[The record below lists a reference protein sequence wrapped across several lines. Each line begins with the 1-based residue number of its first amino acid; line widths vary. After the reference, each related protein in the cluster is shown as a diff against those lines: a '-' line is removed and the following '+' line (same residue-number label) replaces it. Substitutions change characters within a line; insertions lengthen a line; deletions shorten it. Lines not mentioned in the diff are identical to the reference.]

1 MAKPLKLEVLL
12 GAIDKA
18 TGPLRKITEG
28 SGKTAQAL
36 KASRDELRTLKRAQ
50 KDLRGFRQLK
60 QQSQQTNTALE
71 EQQREIRELSR
82 QMEHAEGSTQAL
94 SRKRDA
100 AIRQARKLKERYEGE
115 QRQLQQLRTSMHRVE
130 GVTGS
135 YSDQQRELTRRVRE
149 ANDQLASQQHQL
161 SETARRQRQAADAA
175 KRYQRAT
182 ARGGSIAGAGAAG
195 AATGGVALTA
205 MSAQALSNQRGG
217 ARLAAQFGEGIE
229 AAERYREVIT
239 GVYRTGRGGGLED
252 VTHAVGALGAA
263 FGSLETQSSAQ
274 LQAITERA
282 LTLSDAFG
290 IDVTEAAQ
298 TAGIMVQN
306 GLAKDATAA
315 FDLITRGFQEVS
327 VGMRDELPEILHEY
341 STNFRALGLDGQ
353 QAMNLLVAAAD
364 QGKFAL
370 DKTGDALKEFT
381 IRGSDMSDST
391 LEAYEAIGLNAEQMA
406 NAIASGGDRAH
417 QALLT
422 TARSLLDIEDP
433 ARRANTAI
441 ALFGTPIED
450 LSVDQIPQFLQALSG
465 TEDQLGRVIGA
476 TREMGETLDNNAGDA
491 LKRIQRAL
499 SGAFMGVLSDA
510 QDEIIAVS
518 DAVTGWIEENP
529 ELASTLAKAA
539 AAVAALVAVGGTLMV
554 VLGSI
559 LGPIAAVRYALTL
572 LSLNPAALT
581 IMGIVAAAAALAAG
595 AYLVYRNWDKI
606 SAWFGQRWNDVKAAF
621 SGGIGEIMR
630 LLANWSPIGLIY
642 RGITAGLEAMG
653 IEVPAKFTALGGA
666 IIDGLV
672 GGISGGLS
680 RLGDAIMGMGE
691 SIKNWF
697 KETLGINSPS
707 RVFAGF
713 GSNLL
718 EGLVNGIDAS
728 WQTLKDAIG
737 NTADAVVGW
746 FKDKLGINS
755 PSRVFAELGVHTVD
769 GLNVGL
775 DRQRDEPA
783 KRVRDIAQ
791 RVARAGAGLA
801 IGSLAMPAAADI
813 PIDRRPALSAP
824 APSAQAAGDSI
835 TIHVHGAPGQ
845 DATTLAQEVHRILEQ
860 RDREKAARRRS
871 SLRDID

>member
-18 TGPLRKITEG
+18 TGPLKKITEG

-36 KASRDELRTLKRAQ
+36 KASRDELRTLERAQ

-60 QQSQQTNTALE
+60 QQSQQTSTALE
-71 EQQREIRELSR
+71 DQQREIRELSR

-115 QRQLQQLRTSMHRVE
+115 QRQLLQLRTSMHRVE

-135 YSDQQRELTRRVRE
+135 YSDQQHELTRRIQQ
-149 ANDQLASQQHQL
+149 ANQQLGQQQHEL

-252 VTHAVGALGAA
+252 VTNAVGALGAA

-391 LEAYEAIGLNAEQMA
+391 LEAYETIGLNAEQMA

-422 TARSLLDIEDP
+422 TARSLLDIENP

-465 TEDQLGRVIGA
+465 TEDRLGRVVGA

-606 SAWFGQRWNDVKAAF
+606 SVWFGQRWNDVKAAF

-642 RGITAGLEAMG
+642 RGVTAGLEAVG
-653 IEVPAKFTALGGA
+653 VEVPAKFTTLGGA

-697 KETLGINSPS
+697 KDALGINSPS

-755 PSRVFAELGVHTVD
+755 PSRVFAELGVHTVE

-801 IGSLAMPAAADI
+801 IGSLAMPVAADI

-845 DATTLAQEVHRILEQ
+845 NATTLAQEVHRILEQ

>member
-36 KASRDELRTLKRAQ
+36 KASRDELRTLERAQ

-60 QQSQQTNTALE
+60 QQSQQTSTALE
-71 EQQREIRELSR
+71 DQQREIRELSR

-100 AIRQARKLKERYEGE
+100 AIRQARKLKERYEAE

-135 YSDQQRELTRRVRE
+135 YSDQQRELTRRIQQ
-149 ANDQLASQQHQL
+149 ANQQLGQQQHEL

-239 GVYRTGRGGGLED
+239 GVYRTGRGGGLEE
-252 VTHAVGALGAA
+252 VTNAVGALGAA

-391 LEAYEAIGLNAEQMA
+391 LEAYETIGLNAEQMA

-422 TARSLLDIEDP
+422 TARSLLNIEDP

-465 TEDQLGRVIGA
+465 TEDRLGRVVGA

-572 LSLNPAALT
+572 LSLNPASLT

-595 AYLVYRNWDKI
+595 AYLIYRNWDKI
-606 SAWFGQRWNDVKAAF
+606 SAWFGQRWDDVKAAF

-642 RGITAGLEAMG
+642 RGVTAGLEAMG
-653 IEVPAKFTALGGA
+653 IEVPAKFSTLGGA

-672 GGISGGLS
+672 GGITGGLS
-680 RLGDAIMGMGE
+680 RLGDAIVGMGE

-697 KETLGINSPS
+697 KDALGINSPS

-824 APSAQAAGDSI
+824 ASSAQATGDSI

>member
-18 TGPLRKITEG
+18 TGPLKKITEG

-36 KASRDELRTLKRAQ
+36 KASRDELRTLERAQ

-60 QQSQQTNTALE
+60 QQSQQTSTALE
-71 EQQREIRELSR
+71 DQQREIRELSR

-135 YSDQQRELTRRVRE
+135 YSDQQRELTRRIQQ
-149 ANDQLASQQHQL
+149 ANHQLGQQQHEL

-239 GVYRTGRGGGLED
+239 GVYRTGRGAGLEE
-252 VTHAVGALGAA
+252 VTNAVGALGAA

-450 LSVDQIPQFLQALSG
+450 ISVDQIPQFLQALSG
-465 TEDQLGRVIGA
+465 TEDRLGRVVGA

-606 SAWFGQRWNDVKAAF
+606 SAWFGQRWDDVKAAF

-642 RGITAGLEAMG
+642 RGVTAGLEAMG
-653 IEVPAKFTALGGA
+653 IEVPAKFTTLGGA

-672 GGISGGLS
+672 GGITGGLS
-680 RLGDAIMGMGE
+680 RLGDAIVGMGE

-697 KETLGINSPS
+697 KDALGINSPS

>member
-28 SGKTAQAL
+28 SDQTAQAL
-36 KASRDELRTLKRAQ
+36 KASRDELRTLERAQ
-50 KDLRGFRQLK
+50 KDLRGFRELK
-60 QQSQQTNTALE
+60 QQSQQTSTALE

-115 QRQLQQLRTSMHRVE
+115 QRQLHQLRTSMHRVE

-135 YSDQQRELTRRVRE
+135 YSDQQRELTRRIQQ
-149 ANDQLASQQHQL
+149 ANQQLGQQQHEL

-252 VTHAVGALGAA
+252 VTNAVGALGAA

-353 QAMNLLVAAAD
+353 QAMNLLVAAAN

-381 IRGSDMSDST
+381 IRGSDMSKASV
-391 LEAYEAIGLNAEQMA
+391 EAYEAMGLNAEQMA

-465 TEDQLGRVIGA
+465 TEDRLGRVVGA

-499 SGAFMGVLSDA
+499 SGAFMGVLGDA

-518 DAVTGWIEENP
+518 DAITGWIEENP

-581 IMGIVAAAAALAAG
+581 IMGIVAAAAALATG

-606 SAWFGQRWNDVKAAF
+606 SAWFGQRWDDVKAAF
-621 SGGIGEIMR
+621 SGGIGEIMQ

-642 RGITAGLEAMG
+642 RGVTAGLEAMV
-653 IEVPAKFTALGGA
+653 IEVPAKFTTLGGA

-672 GGISGGLS
+672 GGITGGLS

-697 KETLGINSPS
+697 KDALGINSPS

-718 EGLVNGIDAS
+718 EGLINGIDAS

-755 PSRVFAELGVHTVD
+755 PSRVFAELGGHTVD

>member
-18 TGPLRKITEG
+18 TGPLKKITEG

-36 KASRDELRTLKRAQ
+36 KASRDELRTLERAQ
-50 KDLRGFRQLK
+50 KDLRGLRQLK
-60 QQSQQTNTALE
+60 QQSQQTSTALE
-71 EQQREIRELSR
+71 DQQREIRELSR

-115 QRQLQQLRTSMHRVE
+115 QQQLQRLKTEIRDTH
-130 GVTGS
+130 GVTGKLAGS
-135 YSDQQRELTRRVRE
+135 EESLARKIRA
-149 ANDQLASQQHQL
+149 ANDQLAAQQREL

-182 ARGGSIAGAGAAG
+182 ARGGSIAGAGATG

-252 VTHAVGALGAA
+252 VTNAVGALGAA

-327 VGMRDELPEILHEY
+327 VGMRDELPEVLHEY

-465 TEDQLGRVIGA
+465 TEDRLGRVVGA

-606 SAWFGQRWNDVKAAF
+606 SAWFGQRWDDVKAAF
-621 SGGIGEIMR
+621 SGGISEIMR

-642 RGITAGLEAMG
+642 RGVTAGLEAMG
-653 IEVPAKFTALGGA
+653 IEVPAKFTTLGGA

-672 GGISGGLS
+672 GGISGGLG
-680 RLGDAIMGMGE
+680 RLGDAIVGMGE

-697 KETLGINSPS
+697 KDALGINSPS

-813 PIDRRPALSAP
+813 PIDRRPALSAQT
-824 APSAQAAGDSI
+824 PSAQTAGDSI
-835 TIHVHGAPGQ
+835 TVNIYAPPGGDEHAIARAVSLELDRRQ
-845 DATTLAQEVHRILEQ
+845 QERT
-860 RDREKAARRRS
+860 ARRRS
-871 SLRDID
+871 SMRDLD

>member
-18 TGPLRKITEG
+18 TGPLKKITEG
-28 SGKTAQAL
+28 SGQTAQAL
-36 KASRDELRTLKRAQ
+36 KASRDELRTLERAQ

-60 QQSQQTNTALE
+60 QQSQQTSTALE

-135 YSDQQRELTRRVRE
+135 YSDQQRELTRRIQQ
-149 ANDQLASQQHQL
+149 ANQQLGQQQHEL

-182 ARGGSIAGAGAAG
+182 ARGRSIAGAGAAG

-205 MSAQALSNQRGG
+205 MSAQALSNQASGS
-217 ARLAAQFGEGIE
+217 RLAAQFGEGTE

-239 GVYRTGRGGGLED
+239 GVYRTGRGEGLEE
-252 VTHAVGALGAA
+252 VTNAVGALGAA
-263 FGSLETQSSAQ
+263 FGSLEDQSSAQ

-315 FDLITRGFQEVS
+315 FDLMTRGFQEVS
-327 VGMRDELPEILHEY
+327 VGMRQELPEILHEY
-341 STNFRALGLDGQ
+341 STNFRALGMDGD
-353 QAMNLLVAAAD
+353 QAMGLLVAAAD

-381 IRGSDMSDST
+381 IRGSDMSKASV
-391 LEAYEAIGLNAEQMA
+391 EAYETIGLNAEQMA

-422 TARSLLDIEDP
+422 TARSLLDIKDP
-433 ARRANTAI
+433 ATRANTAI

-465 TEDQLGRVIGA
+465 TEDRLGRVVGA

-499 SGAFMGVLSDA
+499 SGAFMSVLDDV

-518 DAVTGWIEENP
+518 NAVTGWIKENP

-539 AAVAALVAVGGTLMV
+539 AAVTALVAVGGTLMV

-606 SAWFGQRWNDVKAAF
+606 SAWFGQRWADVKAAF
-621 SGGIGEIMR
+621 SDGIGGVMQ
-630 LLANWSPIGLIY
+630 LLVNWSPLGLLW
-642 RGITAGLEAMG
+642 RGIS
-653 IEVPAKFTALGGA
+653 TALGALGIELPVTLTGLGSA
-666 IIDGLV
+666 IIDGLI
-672 GGISGGLS
+672 GGITGGLS
-680 RLGDAIMGMGE
+680 RLGDAIVGMGE

-697 KETLGINSPS
+697 KDALGINSPS
-707 RVFAGF
+707 RVFAQF
-713 GSNLL
+713 GNWTV
-718 EGLVNGIDAS
+718 EGLIDGLTSKIAA
-728 WQTLKDAIG
+728 LRDR
-737 NTADAVVGW
+737 VVGIADSVKGW
-746 FKDKLGINS
+746 FADVLDIRS
-755 PSRVFAELGVHTVD
+755 PSRVFAQLGGHTVD

-835 TIHVHGAPGQ
+835 TINIYASPGGDEHAIARAVSLELDRRQ
-845 DATTLAQEVHRILEQ
+845 QEQ
-860 RDREKAARRRS
+860 AARRRS
-871 SLRDID
+871 SMRDLD

>member
-36 KASRDELRTLKRAQ
+36 KASRDELRTLERAQ

-60 QQSQQTNTALE
+60 QQSQQTSTALE
-71 EQQREIRELSR
+71 DQQREIRELSR

-115 QRQLQQLRTSMHRVE
+115 QRQLQQLRTSIHRVE

-135 YSDQQRELTRRVRE
+135 YSDQQRELTRRIQQ
-149 ANDQLASQQHQL
+149 ANQQLGQQQHEL

-182 ARGGSIAGAGAAG
+182 ARSGSIAGAGAAG

-239 GVYRTGRGGGLED
+239 GVYRTGRGGGLEE
-252 VTHAVGALGAA
+252 VTNAVGALGAA

-391 LEAYEAIGLNAEQMA
+391 LEAYETIGLNAEQMA

-465 TEDQLGRVIGA
+465 TEDRLGRVVGA

-606 SAWFGQRWNDVKAAF
+606 SAWFGQRWDDVKAAF
-621 SGGIGEIMR
+621 SGGISEIMR

-642 RGITAGLEAMG
+642 RGVTAGLEAMG
-653 IEVPAKFTALGGA
+653 IEVPAKFTSLGGA

-672 GGISGGLS
+672 GGITGGLS

-697 KETLGINSPS
+697 KDALGINSPS

-775 DRQRDEPA
+775 DRRRDEPA

-813 PIDRRPALSAP
+813 PIDRRPALAAP

>member
-36 KASRDELRTLKRAQ
+36 KASRDELRTLERAQ

-60 QQSQQTNTALE
+60 QQSQQTSTALE
-71 EQQREIRELSR
+71 DQQREIRELSR

-115 QRQLQQLRTSMHRVE
+115 QQQLQRLKTEIRDTH
-130 GVTGS
+130 GVTGKLAGS
-135 YSDQQRELTRRVRE
+135 EESLARKIRA
-149 ANDQLASQQHQL
+149 ANDQLAAQQREL

-239 GVYRTGRGGGLED
+239 GVYRTGRGGGLEE

-465 TEDQLGRVIGA
+465 TEDRLGRVVGA
-476 TREMGETLDNNAGDA
+476 TREMGETLDTNAGDA
-491 LKRIQRAL
+491 LRRIQRAL

-518 DAVTGWIEENP
+518 NAITGWIEENP

-606 SAWFGQRWNDVKAAF
+606 SAWFGQRWADVKAAF

-642 RGITAGLEAMG
+642 RGVTAGLEAMG
-653 IEVPAKFTALGGA
+653 IEVPAKFTTLGDA

-672 GGISGGLS
+672 GGITGSLG

-697 KETLGINSPS
+697 KDALGINSPS

-718 EGLVNGIDAS
+718 EGLINGINAS

-824 APSAQAAGDSI
+824 APSAQAAGDSV

-860 RDREKAARRRS
+860 RDREKAARHRS